1 MAGLTTTGLQTLRYQ
16 EIFDNI
22 KSRLLR
28 DISPNLDVSE
38 DSQLGL
44 FLASIARSLADTHEI
59 LSEIYDG
66 GTIDKAEGF
75 NLDDITA
82 LNAVYRYVAQAT
94 RGQVEFTGTTG
105 ATISS
110 TTRLRST
117 AGNIFY
123 PVNNITL
130 TPSYCVEAVLEVN
143 SLRTDADYVIIIDNV
158 IFSYKPTSSD
168 TITTLLTKLA
178 EAING
183 GIVAKAEVINDGAA
197 LRV

>member
-59 LSEIYDG
+59 LSEVYDG

-75 NLDDITA
+75 NLDEA
-82 LNAVYRYVAQAT
+82 LEEASYNW
-94 RGQVEFTGTTG
+94 
-105 ATISS
+105 TIDK
-110 TTRLRST
+110 R
-117 AGNIFY
+117 
-123 PVNNITL
+123 
-130 TPSYCVEAVLEVN
+130 
-143 SLRTDADYVIIIDNV
+143 
-158 IFSYKPTSSD
+158 
-168 TITTLLTKLA
+168 
-178 EAING
+178 
-183 GIVAKAEVINDGAA
+183 A
-197 LRV
+197 LKGYELK

>member
-117 AGNIFY
+117 AGNIHFNSAGNTRFRC
-123 PVNNITL
+123 NNNYTIIGSATIKRSSIR
-130 TPSYCVEAVLEVN
+130 PFKNGHVFNIFRVN
-143 SLRTDADYVIIIDNV
+143 SR
-158 IFSYKPTSSD
+158 
-168 TITTLLTKLA
+168 
-178 EAING
+178 
-183 GIVAKAEVINDGAA
+183 
-197 LRV
+197 

>member
-59 LSEIYDG
+59 LSEVYDG

-105 ATISS
+105 ATIPS

-130 TPSYCVEAVLEVN
+130 TPIILCEAILEVN

-158 IFSYKPTSSD
+158 ISHINQPHQTQSPQ
-168 TITTLLTKLA
+168 LLTKLA
-178 EAING
+178 KLLM
-183 GIVAKAEVINDGAA
+183 VV
-197 LRV
+197 L

>member
-105 ATISS
+105 ATIPS
-110 TTRLRST
+110 TTRLTVTSVFPVWST
-117 AGNIFY
+117 RWQE
-123 PVNNITL
+123 PMRRKPSPTWRRCWL
-130 TPSYCVEAVLEVN
+130 TMRRTCPKDWVSTSRRVPTTSC
-143 SLRTDADYVIIIDNV
+143 SLLSTR
-158 IFSYKPTSSD
+158 
-168 TITTLLTKLA
+168 
-178 EAING
+178 
-183 GIVAKAEVINDGAA
+183 
-197 LRV
+197 